1 MFWDQDSKSASPGST
16 AQQHSPD
23 SKSAR
28 KSAMAAWEPV
38 EAAEAAAA
46 LAAEPAA
53 PVAAEPAAAA
63 QTEMQIALLQ
73 LTAQVDSWLKT
84 GEAVEVR
91 QHL

>member
-1 MFWDQDSKSASPGST
+1 
-16 AQQHSPD
+16 
-23 SKSAR
+23 
-28 KSAMAAWEPV
+28 MAAWEPV
-38 EAAEAAAA
+38 EAAEPAAA

-63 QTEMQIALLQ
+63 QTEMQTALLQLTAAQTELQTALVQ

>member
-16 AQQHSPD
+16 AQQQRPD

-38 EAAEAAAA
+38 VAAAVEAAEPAAA

-53 PVAAEPAAAA
+53 AEQP
-63 QTEMQIALLQ
+63 I
-73 LTAQVDSWLKT
+73 
-84 GEAVEVR
+84 
-91 QHL
+91 